1 MYLSDIV
8 FWAVYFFSLYVSVFL
23 LITFFESRAPP
34 KRLDALPTVSVIVP
48 AYNEEESIGKTLE
61 SLMKLDYPKDLLE
74 IIVVND
80 GSKDNTQK
88 VTEGF
93 LRKENPFKLLLINQK
108 NSGKGAAL
116 NNGMSRAKGEFIACL
131 DADSMVRSDTLKEM
145 IRYFYDGNIAAVS
158 PLMKVYQPKTGLQ
171 KLQALEYV
179 LYGFLKCL
187 FSSMNSIHVTSGPF
201 SIYRK
206 SAIQKLGGFDEK
218 TIVEDQ
224 EICYRIQ
231 RNHYRILQSTAGE
244 VFTIAP
250 KNIREL
256 YNQRCRWFKGSAMT
270 IYQYR
275 DMLFNKKYG
284 DFGMFQLPTL
294 VMGLIL
300 PFVTVTLFFKY
311 FIFPVITKISNLFLL
326 NFKIYLPRYS
336 IVELKSILLT
346 YDYMKVFIVLLVFA
360 IGLYWMLKGHKNA
373 SERISISQIIPLLLY
388 FVAYYIIL
396 SFIWVGSMFE
406 LLILKRVKRW

>member
-1 MYLSDIV
+1 MYLSDVV

-34 KRLDALPTVSVIVP
+34 KRLDALPTVSVVVP
-48 AYNEEESIGKTLE
+48 AYNEEESIGKTIE
-61 SLMKLDYPKDLLE
+61 SLMKLDYPKDMLE

-80 GSKDNTQK
+80 GSKDNTGK
-88 VTEGF
+88 IVEGF
-93 LRKENPFKLLLINQK
+93 LHKNNPFKMLLLNQK
-108 NSGKGAAL
+108 NSGKGVAL
-116 NNGMSRAKGEFIACL
+116 NNGIAHSNSEFVACL

-145 IRYFYDGNIAAVS
+145 IRYFYDPSIAAVS
-158 PLMKVYQPKTGLQ
+158 PLMKVYQPKTMLQ
-171 KLQALEYV
+171 KLQALEYL
-179 LYGFLKCL
+179 LYGFLKCV

-206 SAIQKLGGFDEK
+206 STLQKLGGFDEK

-231 RNHYRILQSTAGE
+231 RNHFKILQSTAGE
-244 VFTIAP
+244 VLTIAP
-250 KNIREL
+250 KNISEL

-311 FIFPVITKISNLFLL
+311 FVSPIITSISNLFLL
-326 NFKIYLPRYS
+326 NFKIYLPKYTLIEIQS
-336 IVELKSILLT
+336 VLLT
-346 YDYMKVFIVLLVFA
+346 YDYSKIFIIAIVFA
-360 IGLYWMLKGHKNA
+360 VGLFWIMKGHKNA
-373 SERISISQIIPLLLY
+373 SEKISIYQIIPLFLY
-388 FVAYYIIL
+388 FIVYYIIL

-406 LLILKRVKRW
+406 LLVLKRVKRW